1 MNVSIEKNNS
11 VSAVLTVSIE
21 ENDYKGKVEKRLK
34 EIGKTHN
41 IPGFRQGHVP
51 AGELKRRFGK
61 VVTSDVINDEVFDA
75 VIKYIRENNL
85 NVLGQPLPV
94 DVKELDLKNEKDFTF
109 QYELALAPE
118 LNVTLDKETKVP
130 YYTIDVTSD
139 MVAEQDKQFR
149 QRFGVQAPGEEVE
162 PNALVKGAI
171 MELNA
176 DGTVK
181 TDENAIQ
188 MINGIVA
195 PQFFKDKDQAALFVG
210 KKLNDKVVFNPWKTC
225 DGNAAEISSMLGVS
239 KDVAAEVKG
248 DFEMAISE
256 IIVLRPAEANQE
268 LFDNVLGKE
277 KATTEEEYL
286 AGVKAMIERDLVGSS
301 DYLFRR
307 DLDKVLLEKY
317 GDMELPAEILKKW
330 LVKSN
335 DKVTEETVDDDYAK
349 SEKALKLQLIKEN
362 IAKQLDIKIEEDDLM
377 GYAKSMAAHQFAQY
391 GMTNMDDETLADYA
405 KRILSNKEYRPRI
418 VEEVGDAKLYNAAK
432 AVVALEEKTVSLSDF
447 QKLAE

>member
-118 LNVTLDKETKVP
+118 LNVTLDKSTTVP
-130 YYTIDVTSD
+130 YYTIDVTSE

-149 QRFGVQAPGEEVE
+149 QRFGSQVPGEEVE

-195 PQFFKDKDQAALFVG
+195 PQFFKDKEQAALFVG
-210 KKLNDKVVFNPWKTC
+210 KKINDKVVFNPWKTC

-239 KDVAAEVKG
+239 KDAAAEVKG
-248 DFEMAISE
+248 DFEMTISE

-277 KATTEEEYL
+277 KVTTEEEYL
-286 AGVKAMIERDLVGSS
+286 ASVKAMIERDLVGSS

-335 DKVTEETVDDDYAK
+335 DKVTEATVDEDYAK

-432 AVVALEEKTVSLSDF
+432 AVVALDEKNVSLADF
-447 QKLAE
+447 QKLVE